1 MADGADALLSAA
13 PRTLPP
19 SRGTFAGGM
28 TARSLARERAP
39 EACQPGAHPARCAWP
54 SSAPSRS
61 GPNVA
66 VIDGRAHLSPRSARW
81 PRSQA
86 PSVGPLGGSPSGKH
100 GTWAIRTRAPSR
112 VPNQEYI
119 LALLRDTGPR
129 GHRAQT
135 RSKAFQRRSSAPN
148 VCLKSWCP
156 RFESQSRYRFVAGE
170 PVLRATRSRALA
182 TAPTLAPAVA
192 DYRSS
197 ATRDSSRAKTLA
209 KSRNCER
216 NLAACRAPAEEIACK
231 SVAFSPRIAPKRSP
245 VRVRQAPSESL
256 QTRLLPRGRGALR
269 LGRVRLVNFRSGG
282 EGRSSRRAGQLPAS
296 VKLLFIWRLSPV
308 QCSP

>member
-1 MADGADALLSAA
+1 MAAITGAVGRPLGRVAI
-13 PRTLPP
+13 
-19 SRGTFAGGM
+19 GQ
-28 TARSLARERAP
+28 ARDVGHSDTSP
-39 EACQPGAHPARCAWP
+39 V
-54 SSAPSRS
+54 S
-61 GPNVA
+61 GPK
-66 VIDGRAHLSPRSARW
+66 
-81 PRSQA
+81 
-86 PSVGPLGGSPSGKH
+86 SGIH
-100 GTWAIRTRAPSR
+100 PCAIA
-112 VPNQEYI
+112 
-119 LALLRDTGPR
+119 DTGPR

-245 VRVRQAPSESL
+245 VRVRPAPSESL

-282 EGRSSRRAGQLPAS
+282 EGRSSKRAGQLPAS

>member
-216 NLAACRAPAEEIACK
+216 NLAVAARQRRKEPANRLHL
-231 SVAFSPRIAPKRSP
+231 VH
-245 VRVRQAPSESL
+245 ESH
-256 QTRLLPRGRGALR
+256 PRGRR
-269 LGRVRLVNFRSGG
+269 FES
-282 EGRSSRRAGQLPAS
+282 GQLHP
-296 VKLLFIWRLSPV
+296 SPCKRGCFLAV
-308 QCSP
+308 AAPCGWAAFG